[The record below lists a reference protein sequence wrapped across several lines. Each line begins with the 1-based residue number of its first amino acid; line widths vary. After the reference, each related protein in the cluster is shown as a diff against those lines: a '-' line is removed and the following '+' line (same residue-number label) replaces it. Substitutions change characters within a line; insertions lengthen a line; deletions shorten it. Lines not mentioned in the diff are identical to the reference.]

1 MCVGV
6 VLGIVATLS
15 SKVDGTYLSS
25 GNGLSF
31 EPRGEGKLL
40 YNGIMKL
47 ALHNVKFYLIIYL
60 FTTSI
65 FISYLRR

>member
-6 VLGIVATLS
+6 VLGIVTTLS
-15 SKVDGTYLSS
+15 SKVDDTYLSN

-40 YNGIMKL
+40 YKGIMKV
-47 ALHNVKFYLIIYL
+47 ALHNVIKG
-60 FTTSI
+60 
-65 FISYLRR
+65 